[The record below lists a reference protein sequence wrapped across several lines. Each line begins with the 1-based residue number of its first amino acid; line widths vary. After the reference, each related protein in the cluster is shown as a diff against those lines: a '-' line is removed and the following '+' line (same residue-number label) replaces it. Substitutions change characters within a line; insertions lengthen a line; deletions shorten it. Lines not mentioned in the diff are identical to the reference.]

1 MTKSLVSFHFFEQ
14 GYRIL
19 ILLLGIDFKPL
30 DLAFFGIHRMKSYS
44 YKAFQMPY

>member
-19 ILLLGIDFKPL
+19 ILLLGTGFKSL
-30 DLAFFGIHRMKSYS
+30 DLDIFGIHRMKSYP
-44 YKAFQMPY
+44 YKAF